1 MIKLGIKVGEDLD
14 DIKRLEQTNPSC
26 CEVRFILERKELFSP
41 VLKYAQEHNIQTN
54 FHHWASFDGILANVA
69 HPGKFGEDSV
79 QTVKDTIDIASYN
92 KGGYIVYHTGT
103 TRQNKVDHKV
113 GRIIPLEKVASETD
127 AIKIFI
133 ERALKLYDYA
143 KNKDIQLLLETTP
156 MFDASVWMSRE
167 GRLNPLSIGKL
178 PMSVVDTLAKDNVG
192 IANDFEHTASNYPNF
207 SHSKTFD
214 FLYNKTKQLLL
225 QTRLLHLGYLIPPY
239 NGTDYHG
246 DLSDPEF
253 QTDTAL
259 PNENE
264 MLKLFRLFKNH
275 DKLWIIPEP
284 QRDHVGSYKKA
295 GSLLCQAGISYV

>member
-1 MIKLGIKVGEDLD
+1 MIKLGIKVGANEED
-14 DIKRLEQTNPSC
+14 IGRLEKTNPSC
-26 CEVRFILERKELFSP
+26 MEVRFILEQAKLFKP
-41 VLKYAQEHNIQTN
+41 VLKYAKKYNIQAN

-92 KGGYIVYHTGT
+92 KGGYVVYHTGT

-113 GRIIPLEKVASETD
+113 GRIIPLEKVASEAD

-133 ERALKLYDYA
+133 ERALKLYEYA
-143 KNKDIQLLLETTP
+143 KNKNIQLLLETTP

-178 PMSVVDTLAKDNVG
+178 PISVVETLANNKVG
-192 IANDFEHTASNYPNF
+192 IANDFEHTASNYPDHSHNEVF
-207 SHSKTFD
+207 SY
-214 FLYNKTKQLLL
+214 LYAKSQKLASQTK
-225 QTRLLHLGYLIPPY
+225 LLHLGYLIPPY

-253 QTDTAL
+253 LTDIAL

-284 QRDHVGSYKKA
+284 KMDHVGSYKKA
-295 GSLLCQAGISYV
+295 SDLLQSAGIRFE